1 MLTRRLLPKLFAP
14 ALATVLLPGAARAQQ
29 PSRRRADAPAPALA
43 PEASPIRPDYR
54 WRVMRNGSEIGS
66 HSVTFSQRGAELIA
80 VSDVSI
86 MPRVLGLVVYRFEH
100 RYTEVT
106 RGSAF
111 VSVQSRQNRNGSIVE
126 VSAAAAPGAVA
137 ISGPEGALNLPANA
151 APLSWW
157 EPQRFGGA
165 VPIFGTT
172 TGRIMELRWTRLAL
186 PSGATQWRCQGE
198 VDATLAYDA
207 HGRWVGYSVIGD
219 DGSTVSYIAL

>member
-1 MLTRRLLPKLFAP
+1 MTPRRLLPMLFAP
-14 ALATVLLPGAARAQQ
+14 ALPALLPGVGHAQQ
-29 PSRRRADAPAPALA
+29 LGRGRGDTPTIPVAPPAMPA
-43 PEASPIRPDYR
+43 DYR

-66 HSVTFSQRGAELIA
+66 HNVSFIQRGDERVA

-86 MPRVLGLVVYRFEH
+86 MPRVLGVVVYRFEH

-126 VSAAAAPGAVA
+126 VSAEAAPGAVA
-137 ISGPEGALNLPANA
+137 IRGPEGALNLPANA

-157 EPQRFGGA
+157 EPQRFGGG

-172 TGRIMELRWTRLAL
+172 TGRLMELRWSRAAL
-186 PSGATQWRCQGE
+186 PGGGAQWRCQGE

-207 HGRWVGYSVIGD
+207 NGRWVAYSVIGD
-219 DGSTVSYIAL
+219 DGSTVSYTAL

>member
-1 MLTRRLLPKLFAP
+1 MHPRRLLPKLFAP
-14 ALATVLLPGAARAQQ
+14 TLTALLPGTARAQQ
-29 PSRRRADAPAPALA
+29 PRSGRGEVPAIPQAVPPMRA
-43 PEASPIRPDYR
+43 DYR

-80 VSDVSI
+80 TSDVSI
-86 MPRVLGLVVYRFEH
+86 MPKVLGVVVYRFEH

-106 RGSAF
+106 RAGGF
-111 VSVQSRQNRNGSIVE
+111 VAVQSRQNRNGSIVE
-126 VSAAAAPGAVA
+126 VSAEAAPGRVA
-137 ISGPEGALNLPANA
+137 IRGPEGALNLPANA

-172 TGRIMELRWTRLAL
+172 TGRLMDLRWSRLAL
-186 PSGATQWRCQGE
+186 PGGGVQWRCQGE

-207 HGRWVGYSVIGD
+207 NGHWVAYSVIGD
-219 DGSTVSYIAL
+219 DGSTVSYTAS